1 MKVHIEEG
9 FYIESDDREFTL
21 KEYTGAISKP
31 AKGETEGK
39 PVYKTHGHFPNIQ
52 SAAKKYLNIKIGSSQ
67 ATNLRELIANVE
79 SIREFIRSRIDF

>member
-1 MKVHIEEG
+1 MKVHIENG
-9 FYIESDDREFTL
+9 FYIESDEREFVL

-39 PVYKTHGHFPNIQ
+39 PVFKTHGYFPSVQ
-52 SAAKKYLNIKIGSSQ
+52 GAVQKFLKLKINSSE
-67 ATNLRELIANVE
+67 ATTLRELIADVE

>member
-9 FYIESDDREFTL
+9 FYIESDDRDFVL
-21 KEYTGAISKP
+21 KEYSGKINKP

-39 PVYKTHGHFPNIQ
+39 PAFRIHGYYSNVQ
-52 SAAKKYLNIKIGSSQ
+52 GAVKKFLNIKISSSE
-67 ATNLRELIANVE
+67 ATNLRELITDVE